1 MANLKAKRVAGVFMR
16 KKCEKIWIARAFK
29 FLFFVPKQNFDVE

>member
-16 KKCEKIWIARAFK
+16 KKCEKIWIARASFSG
-29 FLFFVPKQNFDVE
+29 LFVPKKNFDVE